1 MTDDFARMRPR
12 EGEGA
17 LILIVDDEKRMR
29 RFIRMNL
36 ELEGYRVV
44 EAEDGMEALDLVR
57 ESMPDL
63 VLLDVKMPKLD
74 GFEALEMI
82 RDVSDVPVIMLTV
95 RSEEDDRVKGLDL
108 GADDYITKPF
118 SPRELASR
126 IRAVLRRVKG
136 AQDEEEGI
144 IKIDEDLTIDFR
156 KREVIA
162 QGERVKLRPTEW
174 KLLYHLVK
182 NAGWVMTHEM
192 LLAKVWGHEYRDS
205 PEYVRLYITYLRKK
219 IEPDPSNPK
228 YILTEYGVGY
238 RFIDYEAQKQ
248 DDTDH

>member
-1 MTDDFARMRPR
+1 MASEF
-12 EGEGA
+12 EGS
-17 LILIVDDEKRMR
+17 LILIADDEERMR
-29 RFIRMNL
+29 RFVRMNL
-36 ELEGYRVV
+36 ELEGYRIV
-44 EAEDGMEALDLVR
+44 EAENGMEALEVVR
-57 ESMPDL
+57 EQMPDL

-74 GFEALEMI
+74 GFETLEMI
-82 RDVSDVPVIMLTV
+82 REVTDVPVIMLTV

-136 AQDEEEGI
+136 TQDEEEGVVE
-144 IKIDEDLTIDFR
+144 IDEDLTIDFR

-162 QGERVKLRPTEW
+162 EGERVKLRPTEW
-174 KLLYHLVK
+174 KLLYHLFK

-238 RFIDYEAQKQ
+238 RFVDYKSEELGENDGEATEQE
-248 DDTDH
+248 